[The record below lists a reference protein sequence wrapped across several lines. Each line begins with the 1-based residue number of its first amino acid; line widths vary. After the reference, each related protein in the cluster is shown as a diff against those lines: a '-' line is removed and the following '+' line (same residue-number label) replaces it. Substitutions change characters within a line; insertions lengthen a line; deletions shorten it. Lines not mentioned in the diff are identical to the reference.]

1 MSPSVPQDARFPE
14 IEDLVFYFQ
23 PIFGTDGVLR
33 SYEALIRWVTE
44 SGSVRGPLDILPYH
58 LHPDR
63 IEAFTDFT
71 IDSAAGLLTS
81 RPDIPAVSINLSHQ
95 QISSWATVD
104 SLAALPPEIRCRIQ
118 VELTEDRITDRDT
131 YLRSV
136 CQLSSLNIAVVLD
149 DVTPQDSDER
159 LVWSLPIRG
168 VKLDRSLL
176 PQLLRGQ
183 DPALNHFVYR
193 LHAQQLQITA
203 EGLGSP
209 LWIPR
214 LRKLG
219 IEYFQGFGLG
229 IPAPLPT
236 VARLIKDPFQ
246 GISSPEKPRSRPLL
260 AS

>member
-1 MSPSVPQDARFPE
+1 MLSTVPQDARFPE
-14 IEDLVFYFQ
+14 IKDLVFYFQ
-23 PIFGTDGVLR
+23 PIFGIDGVLR
-33 SYEALIRWVTE
+33 SHEALIRWVTE

-63 IEAFTDFT
+63 IEAFTSFT
-71 IDSAAGLLTS
+71 ISSAAALLRS
-81 RPDIPAVSINLSHQ
+81 RTDIPAVSINLSHQ
-95 QISSWATVD
+95 QISAWSTVD
-104 SLAALPPEIRCRIQ
+104 LLAALPAEIRCRIQ

-136 CQLSSLNIAVVLD
+136 CQLSSLGVPVVLD
-149 DVTPQDSDER
+149 DVTPLDSEER

-176 PQLLRGQ
+176 PHLLRGQ

-214 LRKLG
+214 LREMG
-219 IEYFQGFGLG
+219 IEFFQGFGLG

-236 VARLIKDPFQ
+236 VTKVMQVPLQ
-246 GISSPEKPRSRPLL
+246 LSRPEVSRLP
-260 AS
+260 A

>member
-1 MSPSVPQDARFPE
+1 MSSSVPHDARFPD

-23 PIFGTDGVLR
+23 PIFGTDGVPR
-33 SYEALIRWVTE
+33 SHEALIRWITP

-71 IDSAAGLLTS
+71 INSAAALLTN
-81 RPDIPAVSINLSHQ
+81 RPDISAVSINLSHQ
-95 QISSWATVD
+95 QISAWTTVER
-104 SLAALPPEIRCRIQ
+104 LAALPAAIRARIQ
-118 VELTEDRITDRDT
+118 VELTEDQITDRDT

-136 CQLSSLNIAVVLD
+136 CQLSSVNIAVVLD
-149 DVTPQDSDER
+149 DLTPLDSEER
-159 LVWSLPIRG
+159 LVWSLPVRG

-176 PQLLRGQ
+176 PRLLLGN

-193 LHAQQLQITA
+193 LHAQQLEITA
-203 EGLGSP
+203 EGLDSP

-219 IEYFQGFGLG
+219 IESFQGFGLG

-236 VARLIKDPFQ
+236 VAKFMKAPVQ
-246 GISSPEKPRSRPLL
+246 GPEIRRSQTLQ